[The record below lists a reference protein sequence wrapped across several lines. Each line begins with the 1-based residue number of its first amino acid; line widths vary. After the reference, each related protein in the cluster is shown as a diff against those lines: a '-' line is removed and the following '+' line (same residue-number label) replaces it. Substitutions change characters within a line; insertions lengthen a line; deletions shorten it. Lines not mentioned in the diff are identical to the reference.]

1 MAMRM
6 TAVPA
11 WQPLDCEKTAP
22 QAMEACPAWQPASQS
37 APATVASIVGLHGTV
52 VCPESATLSDVA
64 DLLMAGDRSAAAVV
78 GDDGAFLGA
87 ITENDIARA
96 YVEGSEEGHPS
107 AAAAGIAAGA
117 WLRSGMARCPASLA
131 DAMTVGTGTLLCEA
145 AEKLRVMALG
155 DSACRHLV
163 VRDKAGKFRG
173 MLSSLDLARA
183 LCDLGP
189 GMEEAGR
196 RIGGAAVADVM
207 KPRAALPTC
216 PRGGTLG
223 QALRSMLEA
232 RQNCVLVTD
241 ADFCPAAQGIVTPR
255 DALRAFV
262 EHVPLDVTVGH
273 WLRGLQSALL
283 PRVVAPDMRL
293 ARAAQVMA
301 RHSVHHLVA
310 VSPVTGD
317 VEGVVSSCD
326 VAHAVGSAERVVV
339 GYGPRDS

>member
-1 MAMRM
+1 MPM
-6 TAVPA
+6 TAAPA
-11 WQPLDCEKTAP
+11 WQPMDCEQTAP
-22 QAMEACPAWQPASQS
+22 QAVEVRPARRPAPES
-37 APATVASIVGLHGTV
+37 APATVGSIVGLHGTV
-52 VCPESATLSDVA
+52 VCRGSAALSDVA
-64 DLLMAGDRSAAAVV
+64 DLLMAGDRSAAAIL

-107 AAAAGIAAGA
+107 TAAAGIAAGA
-117 WLRSGMARCPASLA
+117 WLRSGLARCPASLA
-131 DAMTVGTGTLLCEA
+131 GTMAVGTSAPLCEA
-145 AEKLRVMALG
+145 AEKLRVVALG
-155 DSACRHLV
+155 DAACRHLA
-163 VRDKAGKFRG
+163 VRDEAGKFRG

-241 ADFCPAAQGIVTPR
+241 ADFCPAAQGVVTPR
-255 DALRAFV
+255 DAMRAFV

-273 WLRGLQSALL
+273 WMRGLKSALL
-283 PRVVAPDMRL
+283 PRIVASDMPL
-293 ARAAQVMA
+293 ACAAQIMA
-301 RHSVHHLVA
+301 CYSIHHLVA
-310 VSPVTGD
+310 VSPATGD
-317 VEGVVSSCD
+317 VEGVLSSCD
-326 VAHAVGSAERVVV
+326 LAHAVGSAERVVV
-339 GYGPRDS
+339 GCGPRGF